1 MELGWSFIAGDAEP
15 DNRTV
20 RITRTM
26 PQLAQS
32 LDRAQT
38 ALQRSVRRVRR
49 ARGPL
54 EPAVGAEVR
63 QGAQPVRRG
72 SSALD
77 QSVAALQAVVWI
89 AAFVQSVFNEIRGR
103 ADDL

>member
-1 MELGWSFIAGDAEP
+1 
-15 DNRTV
+15 
-20 RITRTM
+20 M
-26 PQLAQS
+26 PQLAQT

-49 ARGPL
+49 AHGPR
-54 EPAVGAEVR
+54 EATVGVAVE
-63 QGAQPVRRG
+63 QGAQPIKRG

-103 ADDL
+103 SDEL